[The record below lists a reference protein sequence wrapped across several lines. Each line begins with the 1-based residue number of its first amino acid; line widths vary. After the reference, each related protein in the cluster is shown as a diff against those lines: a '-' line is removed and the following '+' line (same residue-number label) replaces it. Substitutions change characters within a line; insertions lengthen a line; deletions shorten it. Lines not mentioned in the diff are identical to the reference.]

1 MDKYFAFN
9 IWSIETA
16 KAVIDGCAK
25 FGNNALLQTSMKA
38 YEQLDKQELRDFVNK
53 YALSKGVKVFLHLDH
68 CKDIKKIEEA
78 INYGWDSVMIDGSDK
93 EIEENIELTR
103 QVIEIARPK
112 KIYVEAEIGQ
122 ITGSKGVASFVD
134 VQKFLANVTPD
145 LLAVAIGTAH
155 GLYKGTPVLDYD
167 LLKKVIEYTD
177 IPLVI
182 HGGTGLS
189 DEEFL
194 KLLSYEQVKKINIS
208 TDVKMAYREAILKAY
223 ENGDFEQN
231 GFDPLAVSR
240 SIHDNIQ
247 RMVEHKQHLLNGGRK

>member
-25 FGNNALLQTSMKA
+25 FGKNVLLQTSMKA
-38 YEQLDKQELRDFVNK
+38 YGQLDKKELRDFVNQ
-53 YALSKGVKVFLHLDH
+53 YALSKEIKVFLHLDH
-68 CKDIKKIEEA
+68 CKDIKRIEEA
-78 INYGWDSVMIDGSDK
+78 IYYGWDSVMIDGSDK
-93 EIEENIELTR
+93 KIEENIELTKK
-103 QVIEIARPK
+103 VIEIARPK

-122 ITGSKGVASFVD
+122 ITGSKGVASFDD
-134 VQKFLANVTPD
+134 VQKFLEKVTPD

-155 GLYKGTPVLDYD
+155 GLYKGVPVLDYD
-167 LLKKVIEYTD
+167 LLEKVIAYTD

-189 DEEFL
+189 DKEFN

-208 TDVKMAYREAILKAY
+208 TDVKMAYREAILSSY
-223 ENGDFEQN
+223 ENGSFEKN
-231 GFDPLAVSR
+231 GFDPIVINN

-247 RMVEHKQHLLNGGRK
+247 RMVEHKQHLLGGGI

>member
-25 FGNNALLQTSMKA
+25 FGKNALLQTSMKA
-38 YEQLDKQELRDFVNK
+38 YEQLDKKELRDFVNS
-53 YALSKGVKVFLHLDH
+53 YALSKKIKVFLHLDH
-68 CKDIKKIEEA
+68 CRDIKKIEEA

-93 EIEENIELTR
+93 KIEENIELTK

-122 ITGSKGVASFVD
+122 ITGSKGVASFD
-134 VQKFLANVTPD
+134 DIQKFLENVTPD

-155 GLYKGTPVLDYD
+155 GLYKGVPILDYG
-167 LLKKVIEYTD
+167 LLEKVIDYTE

-189 DEEFL
+189 DEEFI
-194 KLLSYEQVKKINIS
+194 KLLSYEQIKKINIS
-208 TDVKMAYREAILKAY
+208 TDVKMAYREAILDTYKNGNLEKA
-223 ENGDFEQN
+223 
-231 GFDPLAVSR
+231 GFDPLVITKC
-240 SIHDNIQ
+240 IHDNIQ
-247 RMVEHKQHLLNGGRK
+247 KMVEHKQHLLSEGIQ

>member
-25 FGNNALLQTSMKA
+25 FGKNVLLQTSMKA
-38 YEQLDKQELRDFVNK
+38 YGQLDKKELRDFVNQ
-53 YALSKGVKVFLHLDH
+53 YALSKEIKVFLHLDH

-93 EIEENIELTR
+93 KIEENIELTK

-122 ITGSKGVASFVD
+122 ITGSKGVASFDD
-134 VQKFLANVTPD
+134 VQKFLEKVTPD

-155 GLYKGTPVLDYD
+155 GLYKGVPVLDYD
-167 LLKKVIEYTD
+167 LLEKVIAYTD

-189 DEEFL
+189 DEEFN

-208 TDVKMAYREAILKAY
+208 TDVKMAYREAILSSY
-223 ENGDFEQN
+223 ENGSFEKN
-231 GFDPLAVSR
+231 GFDPIVVNN

-247 RMVEHKQHLLNGGRK
+247 RMVEHKQHLLGGGI